1 MRRFE
6 TENERA
12 AAEYLTAFIRLLY
25 SRGKSAYEIE
35 DKLEIDSDLIYK
47 LIPTYKAELE
57 KRNLE
62 YIEKL
67 KKEGS
72 PIDPVK
78 MLREKRIFLY
88 QDTWRRHTQ
97 YLKNV
102 DSWQRR
108 QKFTNPI
115 DYHIGKKKRYTG
127 SDIEVLLKLSTA
139 ASATIKPVI
148 ENYNDRELLPVYK
161 LRIINYIADGYALK
175 ELSEKFNCS
184 ELAIK
189 QTLEER
195 EIVYPVSEI
204 SIEKRIIRA
213 VEDGY
218 SFEQLAARFK
228 YTAEEKLTAII
239 KEIRITPALEEGA
252 NFTE

>member
-1 MRRFE
+1 MGRYV
-6 TENERA
+6 TEYERA
-12 AAEYLTAFIRLLY
+12 AAEYLTAFIRLFY

-35 DKLEIDSDLIYK
+35 DKLEIHSDLIYK
-47 LIPTYKAELE
+47 LIPSYKAELE

-67 KKEGS
+67 KKEAS
-72 PIDPVK
+72 PINPDK
-78 MLREKRIFLY
+78 ILTHKHFYFY
-88 QDTWRRHTQ
+88 QETWRRHSQ
-97 YLKNV
+97 YLRNV
-102 DSWQRR
+102 GPWQRR
-108 QKFTNPI
+108 FNFTNPI
-115 DYHIGKKKRYTG
+115 DYHIGRKKRYTG

-161 LRIINYIADGYALK
+161 LRIINYIADGYSLK

-195 EIVYPVSEI
+195 EMVYPVSET

-213 VEDGY
+213 VEEGY